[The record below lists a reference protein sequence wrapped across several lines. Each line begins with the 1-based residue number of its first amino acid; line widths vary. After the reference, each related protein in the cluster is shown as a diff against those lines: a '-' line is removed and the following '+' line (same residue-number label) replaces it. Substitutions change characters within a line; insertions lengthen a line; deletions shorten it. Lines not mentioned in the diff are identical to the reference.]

1 MTQKVVQ
8 AAFLSPAPLWS
19 SRWETHTSQLL
30 HFPNYFSPTLTLT
43 SCFQK
48 GKREDL
54 ESKAR
59 RNGFYSPSSPPT
71 GGYCLLPSLG
81 FLREVGGDKGKG
93 ASRYSR
99 KIEKKEMVLR
109 KSYFLIYMIRW
120 QMNWARLKICFLETF
135 NINFI
140 LEKKN
145 MAPWEFTFFKTFF
158 GNLGAVQ
165 RLVRTLCFF
174 SRGCGFD
181 PWSGTKIPQAFKTC
195 FKRCVLNPCSK
206 IFGSF

>member
-1 MTQKVVQ
+1 MTQKMVQ
-8 AAFLSPAPLWS
+8 AAFLSPTPLWS

-54 ESKAR
+54 ESKTR

-81 FLREVGGDKGKG
+81 FLRKVGGDKGKG

-120 QMNWARLKICFLETF
+120 QMNWARLKIRFLETF

-140 LEKKN
+140 LEKKKTWHHESSLSLKHFLGI
-145 MAPWEFTFFKTFF
+145 WE
-158 GNLGAVQ
+158 Q
-165 RLVRTLCFF
+165 
-174 SRGCGFD
+174 SRGWLGPCASSPEGVG
-181 PWSGTKIPQAFKTC
+181 SIPGQELRSHKPHSVGKKVKQNMF
-195 FKRCVLNPCSK
+195 
-206 IFGSF
+206 

>member
-1 MTQKVVQ
+1 MSFNDLITDDRPDHTLSEYTDRQKESSRIILPMTQKMVQ
-8 AAFLSPAPLWS
+8 AAFLSPTPLWS

-54 ESKAR
+54 ESKTR

-81 FLREVGGDKGKG
+81 FLRKVGGDKGKG

-120 QMNWARLKICFLETF
+120 QMNWDRLKIRFLETF

-140 LEKKN
+140 LEKKKN
-145 MAPWEFTFFKTFF
+145 MAP
-158 GNLGAVQ
+158 
-165 RLVRTLCFF
+165 
-174 SRGCGFD
+174 
-181 PWSGTKIPQAFKTC
+181 
-195 FKRCVLNPCSK
+195 
-206 IFGSF
+206 